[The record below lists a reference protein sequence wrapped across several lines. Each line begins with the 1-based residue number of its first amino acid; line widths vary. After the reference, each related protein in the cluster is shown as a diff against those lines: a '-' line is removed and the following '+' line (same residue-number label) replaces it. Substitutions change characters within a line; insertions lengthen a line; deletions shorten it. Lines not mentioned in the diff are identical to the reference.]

1 MEIRAYRESD
11 FERIR
16 EIHRK
21 QGFDYPMPDL
31 SDPVFAV
38 GCVAE
43 DGVAQVAA
51 FLKIQAEAYLFMDP
65 EYATPR
71 ERWKALLQ
79 VHEATR
85 RQATDLGLSEVQIW
99 IPPEMAKK
107 TSTGRDSAFVRKLQR
122 LGWGKEPESW
132 TSLSYRIRTIATR

>member
-1 MEIRAYRESD
+1 MEVRAYQESD
-11 FERIR
+11 LARIR

-21 QGFDYPMPDL
+21 QGFAYPFPDL

-71 ERWKALLQ
+71 ERWKALLS
-79 VHEATR
+79 VHEAVR
-85 RQATDLGLSEVQIW
+85 REAAEFGLSEVQVW

-107 TSTGRDSAFVRKLQR
+107 TNTGREAPFVRKLKR
-122 LGWGKEPESW
+122 LGWGEEDW
-132 TSLSYRIRTIATR
+132 TSLSFRIRNIATG

>member
-1 MEIRAYRESD
+1 MEIRAYKQED
-11 FERIR
+11 LQRIR

-21 QGFDYPMPDL
+21 QGFLYPMPDL

-51 FLKIQAEAYLFMDP
+51 FLKIQAEAYLFVDSD
-65 EYATPR
+65 YATPR

-79 VHEATR
+79 VHEAVR
-85 RQATDLGLSEVQIW
+85 RQAAALGLSEVQVW
-99 IPPEMAKK
+99 IPPELAKK
-107 TSTGRDSAFVRKLQR
+107 TSTGRESPFVRRLEK
-122 LGWGKEPESW
+122 LGWGKEDW
-132 TSLSYRIRTIATR
+132 TSLSFRIRAIATR